1 MKKLIIIASAI
12 LFTGIVSSCKKVDI
26 RTELAADVH
35 SFTNGFKR
43 DLGSAD

>member
-1 MKKLIIIASAI
+1 MKKLIIITVAT
-12 LFTGIVSSCKKVDI
+12 LFTGIVSSCQKANV
-26 RTELAADVH
+26 RTELIGTH